1 MGINEKR
8 EYFQR
13 FHAELLTSDPSNY
26 RLLNDFTA
34 TDAGKNLE
42 GYLKYVAWK
51 ADTEGETRV
60 YLVKDEQGS
69 VALFF
74 SIKCGLLY
82 KKYQYDELEPDK
94 QEFVR
99 MLIDAMQTKDEDTLN
114 RYSQSGMYSTE
125 EVQELLVIAQT
136 RMDLKLEERYLQ
148 DGAHTLKVDECYSAI
163 EIQHFCR
170 NTSYISD
177 IQTGI
182 PLGFGI
188 FWEIIVPLVC
198 EITAKVGCK
207 HLYLFAADQTNR
219 EDVRKLVRYYKN
231 ELKFSDVE
239 NMTMIKP
246 YYDTD
251 CLGLV
256 QSVSGL
262 RYNREAVWEEF
273 SDMYGGMY

>member
-1 MGINEKR
+1 MGANEKR

-13 FHAELLTSDPSNY
+13 FHAELLTSDRANY
-26 RLLNDFTA
+26 RLLRDFTA

-42 GYLKYVAWK
+42 GYLKHVAWR

-82 KKYQYDELEPDK
+82 KKYQYDDLEPDK
-94 QEFVR
+94 QEFVK
-99 MLIDAMQTKDEDTLN
+99 MLMDAIQNRDEDTLN
-114 RYSQSGMYSTE
+114 SYSQSGMYSTE
-125 EVQELLVIAQT
+125 EVQELLAIAQT

-148 DGAHTLKVDECYSAI
+148 DGEHTLKVDECYSAI

-177 IQTGI
+177 VETDV

-198 EITAKVGCK
+198 EITGKVGCRY
-207 HLYLFAADQTNR
+207 LYLFAADQTNQ

-239 NMTMIKP
+239 NMMMIKP

-256 QSVSGL
+256 QSVAGL
-262 RYNREAVWEEF
+262 LYNREAVWEEF
-273 SDMYGGMY
+273 SDVNSDMD